1 MLATFDVLQGWYAKP
16 DFRGCPFINAVLEI
30 ADASHPV
37 HQVSVDLREAIRTY
51 IMQLAAEAGVREPG
65 SFSQQYLLLIGG
77 ASLMATI
84 EGNPAGAQQARNI
97 LSVLI
102 DAS

>member
-1 MLATFDVLQGWYAKP
+1 
-16 DFRGCPFINAVLEI
+16 
-30 ADASHPV
+30 
-37 HQVSVDLREAIRTY
+37 
-51 IMQLAAEAGVREPG
+51 
-65 SFSQQYLLLIGG
+65 
-77 ASLMATI
+77 MATI